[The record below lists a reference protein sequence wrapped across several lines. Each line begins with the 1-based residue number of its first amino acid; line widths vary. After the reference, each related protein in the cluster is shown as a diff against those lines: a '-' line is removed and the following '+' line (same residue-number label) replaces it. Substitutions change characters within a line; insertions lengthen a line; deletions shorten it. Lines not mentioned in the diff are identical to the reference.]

1 VKIFKIGTV
10 ADNPEL
16 SAAGHLQRFKNCN
29 LYQFRTVAGDLI
41 CSSVSDDDQEE
52 WEGRAAHGTCTKL
65 VVPCMSER
73 QTGDATPGS
82 GGARREMEQGPTS
95 LLFTASKPSAKQP
108 PPSLLP
114 NPPPTIP
121 IRSLP

>member
-1 VKIFKIGTV
+1 MT
-10 ADNPEL
+10 L
-16 SAAGHLQRFKNCN
+16 S
-29 LYQFRTVAGDLI
+29 VV
-41 CSSVSDDDQEE
+41 VSATMIRKSG
-52 WEGRAAHGTCTKL
+52 EGRAAHGTCTKL
-65 VVPCMSER
+65 VVPCMGEW

-82 GGARREMEQGPTS
+82 SGARREMEQGPTS

-121 IRSLP
+121 IRSLPPDDSPGEVRNLGRAYD